1 MTSLLIIVMTSV
13 AMLLL
18 IIDVIA
24 NFLKKEKK

>member
-18 IIDVIA
+18 IIDGIA
-24 NFLKKEKK
+24 NFFKKEKK